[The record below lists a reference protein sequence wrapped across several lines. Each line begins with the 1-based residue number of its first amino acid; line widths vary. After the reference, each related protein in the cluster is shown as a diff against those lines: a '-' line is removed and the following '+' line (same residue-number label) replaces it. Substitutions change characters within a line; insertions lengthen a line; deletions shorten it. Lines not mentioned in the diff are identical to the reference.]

1 MENINITNEYDIKI
15 LNLIFKKLYNNQN
28 DYNIEQINE
37 ILNREFPFFKE
48 KRIIKQ
54 TQEFSSRL
62 FSQNILEAYFF
73 VEKMFDNDIKEI
85 YENIKQAN
93 KMIQNEEKKKYY
105 LEKNH
110 SMLDEIIEFKEK
122 QFLNTLKL
130 YCSDLYL
137 YGKTYNFPFR
147 KQYDYDIYRIYY
159 NPKNDSTILA
169 MLQYLKDD
177 EYIKLKNLKQ
187 KNSDE
192 YIKTL
197 TFMIDYFKVLVNI
210 EKIINENY
218 ILKKRLNIFKQII
231 LFYQNNNWEMVINLI
246 SIQMEG
252 LFFDYTKFTEMNEN
266 KKVKRQLSLKNKIE
280 ILEDN
285 YYGNILIPYFK
296 FDFPTIRNT
305 IAHEGIMQFDNI
317 EKTAKE
323 LLLICYNLL
332 GMFTASYLPYNN
344 LIFLFNNI
352 EKKNKIMS
360 FREKIFYNLDVF
372 DRVINKDEDSNV
384 YKLLCNLD
392 QIKDK
397 LSGYKLS
404 NGMNAYEYAQS
415 VLKEI
420 SNEDSLEDIYNQLNS
435 EYNFSKGMLNV
446 FKNLSINLLN
456 YFKVNSKQKNY
467 CQLILKRIN
476 EINIEKIN
484 QSDINNINKA
494 EN

>member
-1 MENINITNEYDIKI
+1 
-15 LNLIFKKLYNNQN
+15 
-28 DYNIEQINE
+28 
-37 ILNREFPFFKE
+37 
-48 KRIIKQ
+48 
-54 TQEFSSRL
+54 
-62 FSQNILEAYFF
+62 
-73 VEKMFDNDIKEI
+73 
-85 YENIKQAN
+85 
-93 KMIQNEEKKKYY
+93 
-105 LEKNH
+105 
-110 SMLDEIIEFKEK
+110 
-122 QFLNTLKL
+122 
-130 YCSDLYL
+130 
-137 YGKTYNFPFR
+137 
-147 KQYDYDIYRIYY
+147 
-159 NPKNDSTILA
+159 
-169 MLQYLKDD
+169 
-177 EYIKLKNLKQ
+177 
-187 KNSDE
+187 
-192 YIKTL
+192 
-197 TFMIDYFKVLVNI
+197 
-210 EKIINENY
+210 
-218 ILKKRLNIFKQII
+218 
-231 LFYQNNNWEMVINLI
+231 
-246 SIQMEG
+246 
-252 LFFDYTKFTEMNEN
+252 
-266 KKVKRQLSLKNKIE
+266 
-280 ILEDN
+280 
-285 YYGNILIPYFK
+285 
-296 FDFPTIRNT
+296 
-305 IAHEGIMQFDNI
+305 MQFDNI

-384 YKLLCNLD
+384 YKLLCNLN

-420 SNEDSLEDIYNQLNS
+420 SNEDSLENIYNQLNS

-467 CQLILKRIN
+467 CRLILKRIN

-484 QSDINNINKA
+484 QSDINNINKG